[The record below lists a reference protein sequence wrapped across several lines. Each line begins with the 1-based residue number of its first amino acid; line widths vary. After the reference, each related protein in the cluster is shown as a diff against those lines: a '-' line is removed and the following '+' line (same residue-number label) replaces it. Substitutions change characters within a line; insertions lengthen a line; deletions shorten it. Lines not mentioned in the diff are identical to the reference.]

1 MIKANVYVTLKP
13 SVLDAQGA
21 VVQRALATL
30 GFADV
35 TGVRVGKYIEVTL
48 QTDDRA
54 RAHAQLQQMGERLL
68 SNPVIEQFR
77 FDVEPVA
84 ARRRVAHPSAPRVR
98 PAGR

>member
-35 TGVRVGKYIEVTL
+35 AGVRVGKCIEITL

-54 RAHAQLQQMGERLL
+54 RARAQLQQMGERLL
-68 SNPVIEQFR
+68 SNPVIENFR
-77 FDVEPVA
+77 FDVEPA
-84 ARRRVAHPSAPRVR
+84 TARRRVAHLPAPRTR
-98 PAGR
+98 QAGR